1 HGLSYEP
8 TPDTLSLYVAYE
20 FHFINTRSVKSY
32 LSGVCSAL
40 EPIFPSVREARAS
53 PLVRNT
59 IAGRLKMTQTA
70 VSRKSPLSAD
80 DIAKMIA
87 KYGKGSH
94 DDILF
99 ACLLAVGFNGLH
111 RLGELVWPDTK
122 ALQSSRKCISFASLT
137 CETDHFAYDLPGH
150 KGNRFFEGNR
160 VAIYSRADGA
170 DAFPVLHS
178 YLTSRASFT
187 TTHTQPHLFVRLD
200 GSVPTRSWFLRY
212 LGANFSR
219 DIAGHSVRS
228 GGATDLALRG
238 VHDHIIQKA
247 GRWT

>member
-8 TPDTLSLYVAYE
+8 SPDTLSLYVAYE
-20 FHFINTRSVKSY
+20 SHFISSRSVKSY

-40 EPIFPSVREARAS
+40 EPIFPSVRESRAS
-53 PLVRNT
+53 LLVKNT
-59 IAGRLKMTQTA
+59 IAGRLKMAQTP
-70 VSRKSPLSAD
+70 VTRKSPLSAD
-80 DIAKMIA
+80 DIASMIT
-87 KYGKGSH
+87 KYDNGSH

-99 ACLLAVGFNGLH
+99 ACLLAIGFNGLH
-111 RLGELVWPDTK
+111 RLGELVWPDSK
-122 ALQSSRKCISFASLT
+122 ALQTSRKCISFASLT
-137 CETDHFAYDLPGH
+137 LTPDHVEYDLPGH

-160 VAIYSRADGA
+160 VAIYARADGA
-170 DAFPVLHS
+170 DALPVLHS
-178 YLTSRASFT
+178 YLASRASFST
-187 TTHTQPHLFVRLD
+187 TTLHPQLFVRLD

-212 LGANFSR
+212 LSANFSR

-238 VHDHIIQKA
+238 IPDHIIQKA